1 MCQAGSGK
9 YQAASAATLIAAQVK
24 RECSR
29 RQKVIDLAR
38 RPTPRAA
45 DAKTARPFDANR
57 ILLQRK
63 NIFALMGAEPWIIR
77 ALQAKIGLWRSASA
91 PGARR
96 TGAPH
101 CGSKEKAALRGGP
114 ISRLKSARLRSV

>member
-29 RQKVIDLAR
+29 RQKVIDAAR

-45 DAKTARPFDANR
+45 DAKTTRPFDANR
-57 ILLQRK
+57 ILPQRK

-77 ALQAKIGLWRSASA
+77 ALQAEDRLVAFRQRTRRPKDRS
-91 PGARR
+91 
-96 TGAPH
+96 T
-101 CGSKEKAALRGGP
+101 ALRPQRKG
-114 ISRLKSARLRSV
+114 RLAGRPHLSVEVG